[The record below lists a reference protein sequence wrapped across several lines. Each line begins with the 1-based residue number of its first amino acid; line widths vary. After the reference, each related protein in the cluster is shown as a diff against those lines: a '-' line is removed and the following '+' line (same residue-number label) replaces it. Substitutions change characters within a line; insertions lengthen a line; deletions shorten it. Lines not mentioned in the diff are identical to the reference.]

1 MLNTRQKCLIYFLSK
16 VEICSKLRLAKIFF
30 LMNKEGQIGRGFKF
44 YGFIPYRFGPYS
56 FELFK
61 DIEELE
67 GKKLLNTNDNSV
79 SYMKGDYS
87 LTPNITR
94 ILNHYLEVTNGMDD
108 RNLIDHIYTKY
119 PEYTIF
125 SEIEKKMEYSRDRT
139 GIITIGYEGLSI
151 DEFLMK
157 LIQEKVQVL
166 ADVRKNPWSMKFGYK
181 KFSLNSFCN
190 NIGIDYINY
199 PSLGISGIHRKNL
212 KSKRDYDALFNRFR
226 VELIKKENE
235 LKNLKHIGE
244 ERRIALMC
252 FEQDP
257 AYCHRRILA
266 EELAKMGS
274 EVTIT

>member
-1 MLNTRQKCLIYFLSK
+1 MLNTRQKCLIYFLGK
-16 VEICSKLRLAKIFF
+16 VETCSKLRLSKIFF
-30 LMNKEGQIGRGFKF
+30 MMDREGQISRYFKF
-44 YGFIPYRFGPYS
+44 YGFVPYRFGPYS
-56 FELFK
+56 FELFN

-67 GKKLLNTNDNSV
+67 EKKLLITNDNSV
-79 SYMKGDYS
+79 SYIKGNYA
-87 LTPNITR
+87 LPPNIKRT
-94 ILNHYLEVTNGMDD
+94 INHCLKDTNEMDD
-108 RNLIDHIYTKY
+108 RDLIDHIYTKY

-125 SEIEKKMEYSRDRT
+125 SEIEKKIEYLRDRT

-181 KFSLNSFCN
+181 KFTLSTFCK
-190 NIGIDYINY
+190 NIGIEYTNY
-199 PSLGISGIHRKNL
+199 PSLGISGGHRKNL

-226 VELIKKENE
+226 GELSKKENE
-235 LKNLKHIGE
+235 LKTLMLMAE

-257 AYCHRRILA
+257 VYCHRRILA

>member
-1 MLNTRQKCLIYFLSK
+1 MLNTRQKCLINFLSK
-16 VEICSKLRLAKIFF
+16 AEACSKLRLAKIFF
-30 LMNKEGQIGRGFKF
+30 LMDREGQIGRGFKF
-44 YGFIPYRFGPYS
+44 YGFVPYRFGPYS
-56 FELFK
+56 FELFN

-67 GKKLLNTNDNSV
+67 GKKLLTTNDNSV
-79 SYMKGDYS
+79 SYIKGNYA
-87 LTPNITR
+87 LPPNIMRTINR
-94 ILNHYLEVTNGMDD
+94 YLKDTNGMDD
-108 RNLIDHIYTKY
+108 RELIEHIYTKY

-125 SEIEKKMEYSRDRT
+125 SEIEKRMEYIRDRT
-139 GIITIGYEGLSI
+139 GIFTLGYEGLSI

-181 KFSLNSFCN
+181 KSTLNSFCK
-190 NIGIDYINY
+190 NIGIEYMNY
-199 PSLGISGIHRKNL
+199 PSLGISGAHRKNL
-212 KSKRDYDALFNRFR
+212 KSKRDYDALFNHFR
-226 VELIKKENE
+226 RELIKKENE
-235 LKNLKHIGE
+235 LKALMQMAE

-274 EVTIT
+274 EVVIN

>member
-16 VEICSKLRLAKIFF
+16 VETCSKLRLAKIFF
-30 LMNKEGQIGRGFKF
+30 LMDREGQIGRSFKF

-56 FELFK
+56 FELFN

-67 GKKLLNTNDNSV
+67 EKRLLTTDDNSV
-79 SYMKGDYS
+79 SYIKGKYT
-87 LTPNITR
+87 LPPNIMRT
-94 ILNHYLEVTNGMDD
+94 LNRYLKDTNGMDD
-108 RNLIDHIYTKY
+108 RDLIHHIYIKY

-125 SEIEKKMEYSRDRT
+125 SEIEKKMGYLRDRT
-139 GIITIGYEGLSI
+139 GIITVGYEGLSI

-166 ADVRKNPWSMKFGYK
+166 ADVRKNAWSMKFGYK
-181 KFSLNSFCN
+181 KFTLNSLCK
-190 NIGIDYINY
+190 NIGIEYLNY
-199 PSLGISGIHRKNL
+199 PSLGISGTHRKNL
-212 KSKRDYDALFNRFR
+212 KSKRDYDALFNHFR
-226 VELIKKENE
+226 RELIKKENE
-235 LKNLKHIGE
+235 LKTLMQMAE

-257 AYCHRRILA
+257 AYCHRRIVA
-266 EELAKMGS
+266 EELAKMGL